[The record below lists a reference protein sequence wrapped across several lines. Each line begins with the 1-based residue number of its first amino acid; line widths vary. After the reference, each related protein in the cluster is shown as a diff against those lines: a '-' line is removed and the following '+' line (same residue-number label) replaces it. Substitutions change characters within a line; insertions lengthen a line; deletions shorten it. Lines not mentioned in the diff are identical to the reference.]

1 MQFDLDTNEFWRV
14 NELIFRIHVKAMKLS
29 DALQYVKLD
38 DAMGRNGIA
47 KDPYQK
53 TVPTADRSNHSSA
66 RS

>member
-38 DAMGRNGIA
+38 DAMGR
-47 KDPYQK
+47 QK